1 MKGMRSIAPFGV
13 RMPDD
18 LKDNLTVRAAQN
30 GRSLNSEI
38 VMILQD
44 AIDSAAALPKSSV
57 EHMAAIQAEEFKRV
71 VYEQLVKMYEEK
83 DDKK

>member
-18 LKDNLTVRAAQN
+18 LKEKLTVRAAQN

-38 VMILQD
+38 VMILQ
-44 AIDSAAALPKSSV
+44 SAVDEASTSNTISSI
-57 EHMAAIQAEEFKRV
+57 AQAEADKIKEA
-71 VYEQLVKMYEEK
+71 LEETLTK
-83 DDKK
+83 LYNDKK

>member
-18 LKDNLTVRAAQN
+18 LKDRLTVRAAQN

-38 VMILQD
+38 VMILQA
-44 AIDSAAALPKSSV
+44 AIDSVSALPKSNA
-57 EHMAAIQAEEFKRV
+57 EHMAAMQAEEFKKV

-83 DDKK
+83 EGKK

>member
-13 RMPDD
+13 RLPDD
-18 LKDNLTVRAAQN
+18 LKERLTVRAAQN

-44 AIDSAAALPKSSV
+44 AVDSASSSPKSNA
-57 EHMAAIQAEEFKRV
+57 EHQAAMQADEFKKV
-71 VYEQLVKMYEEK
+71 VYDTLVKIYEREVK
-83 DDKK
+83 

>member
-18 LKDNLTVRAAQN
+18 LKEKLTVRAAQN

-38 VMILQD
+38 VMILQ
-44 AIDSAAALPKSSV
+44 SAVDETSTSNTISSI
-57 EHMAAIQAEEFKRV
+57 AQAEADKIKEA
-71 VYEQLVKMYEEK
+71 LEETLNK
-83 DDKK
+83 LYNDKK

>member
-38 VMILQD
+38 VMILQA
-44 AIDSAAALPKSSV
+44 AIDSASATPKTNA
-57 EHMAAIQAEEFKRV
+57 EHQAAIQAEEFKKV
-71 VYEQLVKMYEEK
+71 VYDTLVKIYE
-83 DDKK
+83 DKK

>member
-1 MKGMRSIAPFGV
+1 MKGMRSITPFGV

-18 LKDNLTVRAAQN
+18 LKERLTVRAAQN

-44 AIDSAAALPKSSV
+44 AVDSASQKPKNNA
-57 EHMAAIQAEEFKRV
+57 EHQAAIQANEFKKV
-71 VYEQLVKMYEEK
+71 VYDTLVKIYEKENP
-83 DDKK
+83 